1 MSEKPEQIHF
11 VTGRL
16 AEHALRRVLQ
26 QLAPEA
32 GFNYTLDV
40 LPISVAALMS
50 PAWIQR
56 HIQVPEG
63 TSRTL
68 LPGYVAGDLGALAE
82 QLQRPV
88 VRGPHDLR
96 QLPEF
101 FGRRAADLLDRGK
114 YSIQILAEINHAP
127 RLDPAQLLQQARQL
141 VADGADVI
149 DVGCEPGEAWMA
161 VGNCVKSLR
170 DEGFHV
176 SIDSLNPVEIGLAV
190 KAGAELV
197 LSVNSSN
204 RHAAGDWGCEVV
216 AIPDNLAILDS
227 LDETVDMLSKNN
239 VPVRADPILEP
250 VGFGFSTSLWRFMDF
265 RRRHPGVPMLMGVA
279 NLTEMTDADSAA
291 INLMLLGICQELG
304 VQSVLTT
311 QVINWA
317 RTSVRECDLARR
329 FVYCAVLNKI
339 PLKRIASDLVVLR
352 DDKLRPFGDEQLD
365 EMARQIRDHN
375 VRIFAERGELHVL
388 RAGHHLASSDPFTL
402 FEELRQQDGKTLDAS
417 HAFYLGYEMAL
428 ARTALTLDKEYRQD
442 EHLDWGY
449 LTEKPSPPDVHRL
462 RR

>member
-1 MSEKPEQIHF
+1 
-11 VTGRL
+11 
-16 AEHALRRVLQ
+16 
-26 QLAPEA
+26 
-32 GFNYTLDV
+32 
-40 LPISVAALMS
+40 VAALMS

-56 HIQVPEG
+56 HIQLPEG
-63 TSRTL
+63 TSRIL

-96 QLPEF
+96 RLPEF
-101 FGRRAADLLDRGK
+101 FGRQAADLLDRGK
-114 YSIQILAEINHAP
+114 YSIEILAEINHAP

-161 VGNCVKSLR
+161 VGDCVKSLR
-170 DEGFHV
+170 DEGFRV

-204 RHAAGDWGCEVV
+204 RHAAVDWGCEVV

-250 VGFGFSTSLWRFMDF
+250 VGFGFSVSLWRFMDF

-352 DDKLRPFGDEQLD
+352 DDKLRPFGNEQLD

-388 RAGHHLASSDPFTL
+388 RAGRHLANSDPFTL

-449 LTEKPSPPDVHRL
+449 LTEKPSPQDEHRL